1 MVTDIDHTTVQDKLV
16 TVLQGNGAIFETP
29 PEDANK
35 FRSLVRGS
43 PDLDKIQELPMPS
56 LYVISDERE
65 IDKYESEG
73 PKTDGVVSKAKVT
86 FIYDIVF
93 VAQAN
98 TSARTEEKLN
108 TFQKEIKETL
118 QSNVRLGDVGAV
130 TTNTV
135 VHNSR
140 ILRVE
145 TLDPTVLG
153 HQQQARMIVLE
164 LVKHIE

>member
-1 MVTDIDHTTVQDKLV
+1 MVTDIDHTVIQDKLV
-16 TVLQGNGAIFETP
+16 TVLQGASAIYETP
-29 PEDANK
+29 PTDPDK
-35 FRSLVRGS
+35 FRFLGRGS

-65 IDKYESEG
+65 IDRMEPEG
-73 PKTDGVVSKAKVT
+73 HKTDGVVGSAKAT

-108 TFQKEIKETL
+108 TFQKVIKETL
-118 QSNVRLGDVGAV
+118 QANVRLGDVGAV

-135 VHNSR
+135 VHNSK
-140 ILRVE
+140 ILRTE
-145 TLDPTVLG
+145 TLDPILLG
-153 HQQQARMIVLE
+153 HQQQGRMIVFE
-164 LVKHIE
+164 LVKHI

>member
-1 MVTDIDHTTVQDKLV
+1 MVTDINHTTIQDKLV
-16 TVLQGNGAIFETP
+16 TVLQGNSNIFETP
-29 PEDANK
+29 PADPDK
-35 FRSLVRGS
+35 FRFLGRGA
-43 PDLDKIQELPMPS
+43 PDLDKINELPMPS

-65 IDKYESEG
+65 IDKYETEG
-73 PKTDGVVSKAKVT
+73 PIKNGVVSKAKVT
-86 FIYDIVF
+86 FIYDIIF

-108 TFQKEIKETL
+108 TFQQQIKQTL
-118 QSNVRLGDVGAV
+118 QANVRLGDVGAV

-135 VHNSR
+135 VHNSK

-145 TLDPTVLG
+145 TLDPILLG

-164 LVKHIE
+164 LIKHIE